1 MKKRIFVF
9 SMIFAAIIHA
19 RAANYPDWLKK
30 PPVSQYKIYASGI
43 AGKRNAAANLAR
55 AELSRVVAVRILNC
69 MEEMERELT
78 GSVDGEYDGDMVK
91 AMSKH
96 VSSTVLKHSKVEDVF
111 QDRGN
116 FYVLVSIDL
125 ADLQSFGGQNL
136 NKAVAK
142 INTSP
147 VSPVKEKGVVTDI
160 QSHERPAEVQVS
172 ESKPYWL
179 TKFPAVDGYYTG
191 IGEGSTLQTAQSQ
204 AISMIA
210 SQINVKIKSENTSRL
225 EDINGKSTD
234 SFSEVIELSLM
245 NELDDLEF
253 MGAYKSPD
261 DVYSVYYRL
270 NIAQYRAKQNEK
282 KQTAVKKALNFYRES
297 KSARDA
303 ALQLKYLLSA
313 YKEILLYVNE
323 DLTAQIDGKN
333 VALQTVLFAEI
344 QNYIGNIRIE
354 AVSLPAK
361 SSTLDESLK
370 TAVLKVFY
378 GNAGSPLK
386 SFPMKIVNKDN
397 RLKIKGQNLT
407 DNSGNITYSIKHFGA
422 SGVKSFSVTPDL
434 TSFLNDY
441 EENSFLMSQLSSFA
455 LPEFSVRLE
464 TTRPAF
470 AVRLELSEDLK
481 QKISIKK
488 QIQTGIKDFLENE
501 FNAAVAEN
509 GADYTAEFYIESENL
524 TSDYSGQYFVKLS
537 LSGEGVN
544 SKDGSEIFSFTLPPV
559 KGGGTSESVA
569 LQKAVENLMKELAK
583 VEID

>member
-1 MKKRIFVF
+1 MNRRIFVF
-9 SMIFAAIIHA
+9 LMIFAVVAQIW
-19 RAANYPDWLKK
+19 AANYPDWLKK
-30 PPVSQYKIYASGI
+30 PPTSQYKIYASGI
-43 AGKRNAAANLAR
+43 AGKRAAAANLAR

-78 GSVDGEYDGDMVK
+78 GSVDGKYDGDMVK

-96 VSSTVLKHSKVEDVF
+96 VSSTVLKSAKIEDVF

-116 FYVLVSIDL
+116 FFVLVSIDL

-136 NKAVAK
+136 NKAAER
-142 INTSP
+142 IDTSP
-147 VSPVKEKGVVTDI
+147 VSPVKEKGVVTDVV
-160 QSHERPAEVQVS
+160 SNERPAEVEVS
-172 ESKPYWL
+172 ESQPYWL
-179 TKFPAVDGYYTG
+179 MKFPAEDGYYSG
-191 IGEGSTLQTAQSQ
+191 IGEGATLQDAQSQ

-210 SQINVKIKSENTSRL
+210 SQINVKIKTESTSRM
-225 EDINGKSTD
+225 EDINGKSKD
-234 SFSEVIELSLM
+234 AFSEVIELSLM

-253 MGAYKSPD
+253 MGAYKSPEE
-261 DVYSVYYRL
+261 VYFVYYRL

-282 KQTAVKKALNFYRES
+282 KQNAINKSLNFYRES
-297 KSARDA
+297 KATSDA
-303 ALQLKYLLSA
+303 GLRLKYLLSA
-313 YKEILLYVNE
+313 YKEILLYINE
-323 DLTAQIDGKN
+323 NMTVQIDGKN

-344 QNYIGNIRIE
+344 QNYIGNIKIE
-354 AVSLPAK
+354 AVSLPGK

-397 RLKIKGQNLT
+397 RLKVKGQNLT
-407 DNSGNITYSIKHFGA
+407 DNSGNITYSIKHFGS

-434 TSFLNDY
+434 ISFLNDY

-488 QIQTGIKDFLENE
+488 QIQTGIKHFLEEE

-569 LQKAVENLMKELAK
+569 LQKAVENLLKELAK
-583 VEID
+583 VEIN